1 MTREDTIDTDIREQA
16 ELLAEVMGWTV
27 EETIAWL
34 REQLFGDH
42 EPIRLTG

>member
-1 MTREDTIDTDIREQA
+1 MTTLETIEGDIHDQVVD
-16 ELLAEVMGWTV
+16 LAKVMGWTV

-42 EPIRLTG
+42 ESIRRTG

>member
-1 MTREDTIDTDIREQA
+1 MTTPETIEADIQEQA
-16 ELLAEVMGWTV
+16 VDLAEYMGWTV

-34 REQLFGDH
+34 RDQLFGDH